1 MYEVLRLEHVSKRY
15 HLRESRTIKEF
26 LPAFLRQNAY
36 AAQFYA
42 LRDVSFSLQRG
53 EGLGI
58 IGPNGSGKST
68 TLKLIAGVTAPT
80 SGRVLVSGRVAPLI
94 ELGAGFHPD
103 LTGRENVFLNGC
115 ILGLT
120 NKQVQAALE
129 DIVEFAQLERFIEMP
144 VKRYS
149 SGMFVRLAFSI
160 AIHSQPEILIVD
172 EALAVGDMAFQEK
185 CLERVRQLRREG
197 VTLVFVTHG
206 LDMIREFCNRAIL
219 LESGSVVMDGEPAE
233 VIDAYTAQVQTGT
246 LV

>member
-15 HLRESRTIKEF
+15 QLRESRTIKEF
-26 LPAFLRQNAY
+26 LPAFLRRDAY
-36 AAQFYA
+36 TPQFYA

-80 SGRVLVSGRVAPLI
+80 SGRVLVGGRVAPLI

-120 NKQVQAALE
+120 NKQVQASLE
-129 DIVEFAQLERFIEMP
+129 DIVEFAQLERFIDMP

-149 SGMFVRLAFSI
+149 SGMYVRLAFSI

-206 LDMIREFCNRAIL
+206 LDMIKEFCNRALL
-219 LESGSVVMDGEPAE
+219 LEAGQVVMDGEPAE
-233 VIDAYTAQVQTGT
+233 VIATYSAQVQSGA